1 MLQTILRKKQEIEF
15 LDTKLNISQK
25 RQAIRVTW
33 GSVLNHSEFT
43 VKTIFVIGREHFNE
57 ENEELQK
64 EINLHKDI
72 LIGDYID
79 SYRNNTLKV
88 LF

>member
-1 MLQTILRKKQEIEF
+1 MSIF
-15 LDTKLNISQK
+15 QK

-43 VKTIFVIGREHFNE
+43 VKTIFVIGREPFTE
-57 ENEELQK
+57 ENEQLQR
-64 EINLHKDI
+64 EISLHKDI
-72 LIGDYID
+72 LVGNYID

-88 LF
+88 CFFQFLHIFEAF